1 MQFCTD
7 YSKSLD
13 GAFGSLP
20 RNPSDDPT
28 TNPPAPQSSKPSDTR
43 TGTPKPVRRDTKDS
57 MLSVDPGARELSI
70 LLLSMR
76 KLREGILATS
86 SKTSVA
92 FSQRV
97 HIFCIRVGILAEHPP
112 SYYPPLERL
121 VKHLHTQTHPLSSSN
136 LHEFTTYLILDY
148 ACRQV
153 NLQAACALRTE
164 SKVRFGYQNSLVN
177 RLLSALVHDN
187 WVAFWKARGDADGYT
202 KTLVDWVVDR
212 LRKRALKAIGR
223 AYLTID
229 VNYLIKCCTGHK
241 DGYTWEHLVEQDG
254 VGWTREGD
262 KVLIKIRKPNFAPT
276 KKAA

>member
-28 TNPPAPQSSKPSDTR
+28 TNPPAPPSLRPSNAR
-43 TGTPKPVRRDTKDS
+43 TGSPKTGNRDTKGS
-57 MLSVDPGARELSI
+57 AVSVDPGARELSI

-76 KLREGILATS
+76 KLREGVLATS
-86 SKTSVA
+86 SKTPVA

-121 VKHLHTQTHPLSSSN
+121 LKSLHTQTHPLSSSN

-148 ACRQV
+148 ACRQD
-153 NLQAACALRTE
+153 NLQAACALCTA
-164 SKVRFGYQNSLVN
+164 SKVKFGYQDSLVN
-177 RLLSALVHDN
+177 RLLSALMHGN
-187 WVAFWKARGDADGYT
+187 WMAFWKARGDADGYT
-202 KTLVDWVVDR
+202 RTLVDWAADR
-212 LRKRALKAIGR
+212 MRKHALKSVGA
-223 AYLTID
+223 AYLTVD
-229 VNYLIKCCTGHK
+229 VTYLIKCCTGQN
-241 DGYTWEHLVEQDG
+241 DGCTWEDLVEQNG
-254 VGWTREGD
+254 IGWTRENH
-262 KVLIKIRKPNFAPT
+262 KVLIKTRKPTVVPI
-276 KKAA
+276 KKIA